1 MDSERKFHNGLA
13 VGQPGGSDIAMAE
26 DRQDRATDWT
36 GVAFGLAIA
45 LLAAYQQLKLPP
57 VLPEMLDQFRY
68 APEMAGA
75 FMSIFA
81 VIGLAASVAV
91 GKAMQRQSTA
101 AWLVGGCGLI
111 ALGAIPILVL
121 PESGWAVLAGR
132 GLEGMAMAILAVA
145 GPTLMIR
152 NAAPQHVPI
161 AAALAATWIPLG
173 GLAAT
178 LVARAADG
186 FTADG
191 VASDAARWP
200 TVWWAGLC
208 FAAVMAAWTAFLAR
222 RGGSRLAL
230 PTAQGGAPDLSASE
244 RRALTLSAGCFGL
257 WALQNIA
264 VLSWL
269 PEYLVDDRGLATSTA
284 QELYGLTVLTVA
296 AANIGAAAI
305 LRAGAPIGGL
315 LALVL
320 CGQAMV
326 LILGPFAAT
335 DWTGI
340 LVLLAYGVTAGITPT
355 CLFGLPDALLGR
367 GRTGPA
373 AFGMLMTGRNLG
385 VLTGPIAIG
394 WIGAGAL
401 GWNAGWWVA
410 ACAAASAA
418 VAALVIHRNV
428 RRGAGY
434 AN

>member
-1 MDSERKFHNGLA
+1 MDQER
-13 VGQPGGSDIAMAE
+13 
-26 DRQDRATDWT
+26 RDRATDWT
-36 GVAFGLAIA
+36 GVVFGLAIA

-57 VLPEMLDQFRY
+57 VLPEMLDRFRY

-101 AWLVGGCGLI
+101 AWLIGGCGLI
-111 ALGAIPILVL
+111 GLGAIPILL
-121 PESGWAVLAGR
+121 MPESGWAVLLGR

-178 LVARAADG
+178 LVAWAAEDLAASVAYDG
-186 FTADG
+186 KVFQAP
-191 VASDAARWP
+191 RWP
-200 TVWWAGLC
+200 FVWWAGLLL
-208 FAAVMAAWTAFLAR
+208 AGLMAGWTAFLAR

-230 PTAQGGAPDLSASE
+230 PTSQGGAPDLSASE

-269 PEYLVDDRGLATSTA
+269 PEYLVDDRGLATGTA

-296 AANIGAAAI
+296 AANVGAAGI

-320 CGQAMV
+320 GGQALV
-326 LILGPFAAT
+326 LLLGPLAAT
-335 DWTGI
+335 DWTGL
-340 LVLLAYGVTAGITPT
+340 LVLLAYGITAGITPT
-355 CLFGLPDALLGR
+355 CIFGLPDALLGR

-410 ACAAASAA
+410 AAAAACAA
-418 VAALVIHRNV
+418 VAALAIHRNA
-428 RRGAGY
+428 RNGARSSGSRSLG
-434 AN
+434 